1 MSMDWKQKKIKI
13 PTKIVDVTIII
24 ETQPEVLF
32 HSMYTILTAFTCWA
46 SILIFYVTKFTKY
59 GAHWRTF
66 YKTKN
71 YISYLVMTIK
81 DDIEKR
87 MNLV

>member
-1 MSMDWKQKKIKI
+1 MMEYQHYNSFHVHGLKAKKIKI

-32 HSMYTILTAFTCWA
+32 YSMYTILTAFTCWA
-46 SILIFYVTKFTKY
+46 SIFVFYVTKFTKY

-66 YKTKN
+66 YKT
-71 YISYLVMTIK
+71 
-81 DDIEKR
+81 
-87 MNLV
+87 